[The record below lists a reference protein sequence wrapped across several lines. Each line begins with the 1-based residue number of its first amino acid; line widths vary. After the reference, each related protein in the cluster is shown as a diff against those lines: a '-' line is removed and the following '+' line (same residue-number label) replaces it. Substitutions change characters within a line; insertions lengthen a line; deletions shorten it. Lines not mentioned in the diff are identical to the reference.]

1 MEKSYEELEENQR
14 RFEEAR
20 KRSDEARERQ
30 QAGEQYVSDFRY
42 LLPEVFTSLPAILSV
57 SLDTLQEQ
65 QEKEAFLVG
74 ALGVLSGC
82 MPNVFGYYMGDALR
96 PNLYC
101 YVLGRYGLGKGVL
114 GLCRHLGEP
123 IHQYRRQQAQDMQRS
138 YLQQRDVYEQQRKLY
153 EQGKRAEPPTPPA
166 EPKMLRLFI
175 PANSTK
181 AALIMQMEQNEGRG
195 IIFETESD
203 SLAEMLRSGDN
214 NFSDILRKAFHHE
227 TVSLVRKTNREECE
241 ISSPEFSI
249 VLSGTHDQLTDLIPS
264 AENGLFSR
272 FCYYILQGTDEFLY
286 PFLAMRNNRKPIVTN
301 MGILWLAVYKQLEL
315 LQQPIEF
322 RLSDAQQQRFAA
334 AMAERKRDIRTN
346 ISDKLDGTIHRMG
359 NIFFRIA
366 MILSMLRR
374 MDDEQPYE
382 GVITCQDRDF
392 ELAFDI
398 SVWLLQYSLKVFE
411 EVEPLRPN
419 SVEKTN
425 LTQYNSTIN
434 EKEECCNL
442 RERGW
447 SVRDIARHMYG
458 GAKSTTIYNWIRN
471 YCPNRKKSA

>member
-1 MEKSYEELEENQR
+1 MEKSFEEREEIQR

-181 AALIMQMEQNEGRG
+181 AALIMQIEQNEGRG

-411 EVEPLRPN
+411 EVEPVQSIKQAL
-419 SVEKTN
+419 SEKPEYRSK
-425 LTQYNSTIN
+425 QSEID
-434 EKEECCNL
+434 ECCRQYL
-442 RERGW
+442 LGKK
-447 SVRDIARHMYG
+447 VKDIAIDLFR
-458 GAKSTTIYNWIRN
+458 GAKVSTVYSWINRH
-471 YCPNRKKSA
+471 CPRR